1 MKKPLTEFIG
11 TFFLVFTI
19 CGAVQSGGGPAV
31 LAIGVV
37 LASMIYMGG
46 PISGAHYNPAVTLA
60 MLIRS
65 KISAAE
71 AGIYW
76 MAQIVAAI
84 AAAFLGSYAFGKAT
98 PIAPG
103 SGVDI
108 ARALTVEVLFTFALA
123 LTVLNVAVSKRA
135 AGNSYFGLAIGLVIV
150 AGAYA
155 GGWISG
161 GAYNP
166 AVGIGLSV
174 GAGQFDHVW
183 IYILGP
189 CVGAALAALVFGVQE
204 QEEPSS

>member
-1 MKKPLTEFIG
+1 MKKYIVEFIG

-31 LAIGVV
+31 IAIGLV
-37 LASMIYMGG
+37 LAAMIFMGG

-60 MLIRS
+60 ILIRQ
-65 KISAAE
+65 KISASE
-71 AGIYW
+71 AGAYW
-76 MAQIVAAI
+76 VSQIVGGI
-84 AAAFLGSYAFGKAT
+84 AAAFAGAYAFGKAT
-98 PIAPG
+98 PIVPG
-103 SGVDI
+103 PDVEIG
-108 ARALTVEVLFTFALA
+108 RALLVEVLFTFALA

-135 AGNSYFGLAIGLVIV
+135 GNPCAALAIGLVIV

-174 GAGQFDHVW
+174 GASQFQHVW
-183 IYILGP
+183 LYLVGP
-189 CVGAALAALVFGVQE
+189 FVGAILASLVFGVLE
-204 QEEPSS
+204 QDEPAA